1 MNKKLLAI
9 LWQSSWERL
18 ASRYYAFTGEKM
30 ILKNKSALGGKGKN
44 KCVIHVMITSVKRK
58 VML

>member
-18 ASRYYAFTGEKM
+18 ASRYYAFTGG
-30 ILKNKSALGGKGKN
+30 KNDIEEQERIGGK
-44 KCVIHVMITSVKRK
+44 R
-58 VML
+58 